1 MIELKI
7 EDKSGNILKNGDTI
21 RWVDLISHY
30 DELEYGRKLYTGV
43 TVKCTTQKVEP
54 QHEYDE
60 NGYCFIDYGK
70 YYDREGLLEIF
81 NLPTNISDDEFKEY
95 IVDYICDEL
104 NVNVYSEEGFYHL
117 INGFEIM
124 NHE

>member
-43 TVKCTTQKVEP
+43 GVKYMTQKVEP
-54 QHEYDE
+54 QHEYDKD
-60 NGYCFIDYGK
+60 GYCFIDYGK
-70 YYDREGLLEIF
+70 YYDRERLLEIF
-81 NLPTNISDDEFKEY
+81 NLPSNISDDEFKEY

-104 NVNVYSEEGFYHL
+104 NVNVYTEEGFYHL
-117 INGFEIM
+117 INGFEII